1 MFNFQSAQDN
11 VVAVEVVDSKLHLFF
26 HDENS
31 YKTQTID
38 CYFGILSSE
47 QSDDCEEFEGRGPLK
62 YFTKYTNYD
71 EFEEAR
77 KALDKDKVPNVAFK
91 DKVTLPLLVNNIRLF
106 NKMDFASLRRMQIR
120 LKGTMKF
127 VVAFEIKFQD
137 QIITFEGKE
146 KDVIAKLQAT
156 IIALDPDVI
165 EGFEITDR
173 DLPMLEAAYKRL
185 KVPAALGRNNGEMTK
200 KRGRFTCGE
209 RQEFCNNFAI
219 FGRHV
224 IDTRQLV
231 LLHDV
236 AKRDMPSY
244 EIEDLIEYFNLD
256 KDISIV
262 SFVEKVNNLLL
273 PSYFY
278 YTNFLPLK
286 LGDVV
291 LKGNGSRIETLL
303 TGLYIANKKAFDL
316 PSKPLSFT
324 GAISSAQ
331 HSGIFNNVWHCDVR
345 SLYPSLLLKLNQNPA
360 KDEFGLFLTLLNTL
374 RTFRLNAKD
383 AAKKAIDAKEKAHFD
398 ALQSTFK
405 LMINSFYGYLG
416 FSQGSFNDFE
426 LAAKVTSSGRE
437 ILTSI
442 VEFLTSKNST
452 VIEMDTD
459 GVYFVPPKNVNKEDF
474 EQAIQSILPS
484 GIDIELDAI
493 YKAMFSYKAKNYA
506 LLTTDDELYLAGAA
520 LKSRGME
527 PVFRDFIKD
536 VIMLLLTGT
545 KEDID
550 SLYNSL
556 KEQISNQT
564 LDIKVLSKMEILNDS
579 ITNYKKK
586 LATGSG
592 RRSAI
597 YELASNDESTNYSVG
612 DKVFYYITGSKA
624 KVSVVDNSKLTK
636 DATKENRDENVAYYL
651 SKLEEYYKTFSQF
664 A

>member
-1 MFNFQSAQDN
+1 MFNLQSAQDN
-11 VVAVEVVDSKLHLFF
+11 IVAVEAVDSKLHLFF

-31 YKTQTID
+31 YKTQTMD

-47 QSDDCEEFEGRGPLK
+47 YSEGCEEFEGSGPLR
-62 YFTKYTNYD
+62 YFKEYSTYSL
-71 EFEEAR
+71 FEEAR
-77 KALDKDKVPNVAFK
+77 KALDKEKIPNVAYK
-91 DKVTLPLLVNNIRLF
+91 DPVTLPLLVNNIRLF
-106 NKMDFASLRRMQIR
+106 SKMDFSSLRRMQIR
-120 LKGTMKF
+120 LKGTLKF
-127 VVAFEIKFQD
+127 VVSFELKYQD
-137 QIITFEGKE
+137 QIISFEGKE
-146 KDVIAKLQAT
+146 NEVIEKLQET
-156 IIALDPDVI
+156 ILSLDPDVI

-185 KVPAALGRNNGEMTK
+185 KIPATLGRDNGLMTK

-244 EIEDLIEYFNLD
+244 DIEDLVEYFNFD
-256 KDISIV
+256 KDISILD
-262 SFVEKVNNLLL
+262 FVEKVNNLLL

-278 YTNFLPLK
+278 YTGFLPLK

-316 PSKPLSFT
+316 PSKPLSFS

-331 HSGIFNNVWHCDVR
+331 HSGVFNNVWHCDVR

-374 RTFRLNAKD
+374 RAFRLNAKD
-383 AAKKAIDAKEKAHFD
+383 AAKTATDDKEKAHFD

-426 LAAKVTSSGRE
+426 LAAKVTSSGRD

-459 GVYFVPPKNVNKEDF
+459 GVYFVPPQNVNKEEF
-474 EQAIQSILPS
+474 EKDIQSILPS
-484 GIDIELDAI
+484 GIDIELDAT

-506 LLTTDDELYLAGAA
+506 LLSFDNELYLAGAA

-527 PVFRDFIKD
+527 PVFRDFIKE
-536 VIMLLLTGT
+536 VISMLLTGR
-545 KEDID
+545 KDEIIL
-550 SLYNSL
+550 LYNQL
-556 KEQISNQT
+556 KEQITNKS
-564 LDIKVLSKMEILNDS
+564 LDIKALSKIEVLNDS

-586 LATGSG
+586 LAAGTG
-592 RRSAI
+592 RRSAV
-597 YELASNDESTNYSVG
+597 YELAANDESTSYSVG
-612 DKVFYYITGSKA
+612 DKVFYYITGTKA

-636 DATKENRDENVAYYL
+636 NATQDNRDENISYYL
-651 SKLEEYYKTFSQF
+651 SKLDEYYKTFSQF
-664 A
+664 V